1 MTESGFRV
9 GAKRMSNQHSRLRDE
24 DISVRGAEN
33 LAHGIVQRAALDYA
47 RELRISWK
55 TGERTYELA
64 KLEHFFN
71 SDWGHWLCGGQSVA
85 EYIAKKIRE
94 DPHIRRSDFNNSHQ
108 K

>member
-1 MTESGFRV
+1 MMP
-9 GAKRMSNQHSRLRDE
+9 KRHSRLKAE
-24 DISVRGAEN
+24 GISIQGAEN
-33 LAHGIVQRAALDYA
+33 LAHGIVRRAALDYA

-85 EYIAKKIRE
+85 EYIVRQIQE
-94 DPHIRRSDFNNSHQ
+94 NPHIRRIDWNNSH
-108 K
+108 KK